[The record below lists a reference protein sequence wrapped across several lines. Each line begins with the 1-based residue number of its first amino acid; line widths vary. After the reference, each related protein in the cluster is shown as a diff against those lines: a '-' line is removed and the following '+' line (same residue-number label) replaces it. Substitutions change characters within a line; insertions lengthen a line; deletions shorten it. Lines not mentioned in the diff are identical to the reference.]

1 VTTSAPSASADSV
14 AHANPSACNTGAL
27 AAKAPAPPMS
37 PAGQPQGAAS
47 A

>member
-1 VTTSAPSASADSV
+1 VTTSAPSAGADSV
-14 AHANPSACNTGAL
+14 AHAKSPACNAQAL